1 MCISGR
7 VEEQLSWA
15 LFFLFNNV
23 SIMWISVHFS
33 GQVAMNRKKMLL
45 RSKCSIL
52 MLIFLNKYIGNFEKW
67 IKFIEFSL
75 KTTKEFNSYL
85 SFS

>member
-1 MCISGR
+1 
-7 VEEQLSWA
+7 
-15 LFFLFNNV
+15 
-23 SIMWISVHFS
+23 
-33 GQVAMNRKKMLL
+33 
-45 RSKCSIL
+45 

-85 SFS
+85 SFFIMFWNIYLEFYSDNILRLRNRVNTYSRNNVSISKER